1 MSRYLSQTALFLLVS
16 FFVAAC
22 ASPPVVLPP
31 GTLNADE
38 VLTLFSDKTVTSVTI
53 SKKRESISYYDPN
66 GEIRQLRDGQ
76 KRNGTW
82 RVTKNGRICL
92 KFGAKEKCRILVK
105 ENGEYRKYVVKDDG
119 QHRAVVD
126 YSSFISGNPRKL

>member
-1 MSRYLSQTALFLLVS
+1 MNRYLSQAALFLLVS

-22 ASPPVVLPP
+22 VTPPIVLPP
-31 GTLNADE
+31 GTLNAEE

-53 SKKRESISYYDPN
+53 SKKRESISYYDSN
-66 GEIRQLRDGQ
+66 GEIRQLRDGK

-82 RVTKNGRICL
+82 RVTKNGRMCL

-105 ENGEYRKYVVKDDG
+105 ENGKYRKYVVKNDG
-119 QHRAVVD
+119 QHRLVVD
-126 YSSFISGNPRKL
+126 YSSFKAGNPRKL